1 MAALRRDQLRAGRDD
16 GHARPAEHGNIGP
29 ANGGKQSG
37 LAGREQ
43 RPSAQYQLALGHV
56 SAGEAQIDAGGH
68 RVKHLQAFSVNTRVL
83 DHQHGIGAARQHPT
97 RGNGTGRARLDNQ
110 ARDGS
115 RGNLFT
121 AQSQAS
127 RRFLGCSI
135 GVGGAERITVHVG
148 PVERRNGFRGP
159 GLGRKHATRRVPEAQ
174 VLRPQ
179 RLDPPVDPCDHL
191 INRRPRGSRAGA
203 GPGVKDCQTSIP
215 RSWLVAAAHSDYSN
229 GSSIDSNRTHS
240 GNVLLDAPGTQGG

>member
-1 MAALRRDQLRAGRDD
+1 MVVADDPQRHWLAAQLAHGIGQQRGVGVIHGGRAWRRSRRDQLVAGRDD

-29 ANGGKQSG
+29 ADRGKQSG

-43 RPSAQYQLALGHV
+43 RPSAQYQLAPGHV
-56 SAGEAQIDAGGH
+56 GAGEAQIGAGGH

-97 RGNGTGRARLDNQ
+97 GGNGSGRARLDNQ

-115 RGNLFT
+115 RGNLFA

-135 GVGGAERITVHVG
+135 GVVGAERIAVHVG
-148 PVERRNGFRGP
+148 PVERRHID
-159 GLGRKHATRRVPEAQ
+159 LGRHVRGQHPPQRGSQANSFGAQRHGADGLPPQAFRRVAVHDIEE
-174 VLRPQ
+174 L
-179 RLDPPVDPCDHL
+179 LL
-191 INRRPRGSRAGA
+191 
-203 GPGVKDCQTSIP
+203 
-215 RSWLVAAAHSDYSN
+215 
-229 GSSIDSNRTHS
+229 
-240 GNVLLDAPGTQGG
+240 LLDHRRLLARR